1 MMNVLH
7 INTSGVGGAAI
18 AVQRLHELMLE
29 NGIDSNILYLYNNCP
44 HKRGYHFMSDNF
56 KKLFRRL
63 INHTQYVIYQKDLL
77 PNSYV
82 FTEPTI
88 VPVNIHKSELFTKA
102 DVVYLHW
109 VLGGFLNLSD
119 VENMAKTGKR
129 IIIFQHDMWW
139 VTGGCH
145 HVFDCEGYK
154 NGCLDCPRHKHLG
167 FLTKKQAERKRKIFS
182 KYKNLTF
189 VSPSKWLDGIAES
202 SYILKGTKH
211 CAVPN
216 VVPEKYFKKIN
227 KSIARYI
234 LDLPEDKFII
244 SFGTASNKDWAKGK
258 KYLVDALRKLDLKN
272 ILLCVYGSD
281 YDSEISELK
290 NVSIRYMGFLKDQS
304 SVMLVNNASNLYISP
319 SLAESFGQTLL
330 ENIYCGT
337 PVVAFNCTSIPEL
350 IDHKI
355 DGYVA
360 RYKDSDDLIEGIKY
374 FYDNRHDVSWTK
386 FNTTDVLKMHLALIT
401 N

>member
-1 MMNVLH
+1 MNVLH

-29 NGIDSNILYLYNNCP
+29 HGIDSNILYLYDNCP
-44 HKRGYHFMSDNF
+44 HKEGYHFVPNNL

-63 INHTQYVIYQKDLL
+63 INHTQYLIYQKDLL
-77 PNSYV
+77 ANSYV

-88 VPVNIHKSELFTKA
+88 VSAKIHKLDLFQKA
-102 DVVYLHW
+102 DVIYLHW

-119 VENMAKTGKR
+119 FESIARTGKK
-129 IIIFQHDMWW
+129 IIVFQHDMWW

-154 NGCLDCPRHKHLG
+154 EGCLHCPRHKHLG
-167 FLTKKQAERKRKIFS
+167 FLTRHQAKKKRKIFS
-182 KYKNLTF
+182 KYKNLIF
-189 VSPSKWLDGIAES
+189 VSPSKWLDGIAET
-202 SYILKGTKH
+202 SYILKGTRH
-211 CAVPN
+211 CTIPN
-216 VVPEKYFKKIN
+216 VVPEKYFKKIE
-227 KSIARYI
+227 KTLARYI
-234 LDLPEDKFII
+234 LNLPNDKFII

-258 KYLVDALRKLDLKN
+258 QFLVEALRKLNLQD
-272 ILLCVYGSD
+272 ILLCVYGSEGD
-281 YDSEISELK
+281 PEISKLE
-290 NVSIRYMGFLKDQS
+290 NVSVRYMGFLKDQT

-337 PVVAFNCTSIPEL
+337 PVVAFDCTSIPEL
-350 IDHKI
+350 IDHKV

-360 RYKDSDDLIEGIKY
+360 KYKDSDDLVDGIKF
-374 FYDNRHDVSWTK
+374 FYEHHHDVSWTK
-386 FNTTDVLKMHLALIT
+386 FSTNDVYNMHYDLIKS
-401 N
+401 